1 MEHVPLIEVK
11 YNISADTI
19 FITMYYLKQISQS
32 MAMQCQKFLTHRS
45 CGLIEFLRDD
55 SIILYAN

>member
-19 FITMYYLKQISQS
+19 NIYYYLKQISQS
-32 MAMQCQKFLTHRS
+32 MAMQCQKFLTHCS